1 MFNFGLSE
9 IMVIAVVGLIVI
21 GPERLP
27 KVAKTVGHLFGRM
40 QRYASQ
46 VKAEIDREV
55 QLDELKNLQKTM
67 KEAADEIEADVSSQF
82 NFIQSEIDEA
92 DKELS
97 DSVENAKSNLND
109 DAPNQIA
116 VKKLDSQKVATSEL
130 GDEGATIDSIELGDE
145 GATIDSIER
154 IDEKA
159 KDTEPQNGINLMA
172 GMSFVKE
179 PNGSSD
185 PSETIDGSVK
195 KDGQKEVKS

>member
-130 GDEGATIDSIELGDE
+130 GDEGATIDSIER
-145 GATIDSIER
+145 IE
-154 IDEKA
+154 EKA
-159 KDTEPQNGINLMA
+159 QDTGTQNGINLMA

-185 PSETIDGSVK
+185 PSETIDVSVK

>member
-130 GDEGATIDSIELGDE
+130 GDEGATIDSIER
-145 GATIDSIER
+145 IE
-154 IDEKA
+154 ETA

-185 PSETIDGSVK
+185 PGETIDGSVK

>member
-67 KEAADEIEADVSSQF
+67 KEAADEIEADVSSQL

-97 DSVENAKSNLND
+97 DSVDNAKINLND
-109 DAPNQIA
+109 GAPNQIA
-116 VKKLDSQKVATSEL
+116 VKKADSQEAASNEL
-130 GDEGATIDSIELGDE
+130 GDEGAAIE
-145 GATIDSIER
+145 SIER
-154 IDEKA
+154 IEEKA
-159 KDTEPQNGINLMA
+159 QDTGTQNGINLIA

-179 PNGSSD
+179 PNESSD
-185 PSETIDGSVK
+185 PSQPIDGLVK
-195 KDGQKEVKS
+195 KDDQKEVKS

>member
-130 GDEGATIDSIELGDE
+130 GDEGATIDSIE
-145 GATIDSIER
+145 R

-185 PSETIDGSVK
+185 PSETIDGLVK
-195 KDGQKEVKS
+195 KDDQKEVKS

>member
-130 GDEGATIDSIELGDE
+130 GDEGATIDSIE
-145 GATIDSIER
+145 R

>member
-130 GDEGATIDSIELGDE
+130 GDEGATIDSIE
-145 GATIDSIER
+145 R

-185 PSETIDGSVK
+185 PSETIDGLVK

>member
-97 DSVENAKSNLND
+97 DSVDKAKRSLND
-109 DAPNQIA
+109 DDPNQDAANQIA
-116 VKKLDSQKVATSEL
+116 VKEVDSQEAASSEQ
-130 GDEGATIDSIELGDE
+130 GDVGVTIDSN
-145 GATIDSIER
+145 ER
-154 IDEKA
+154 IEEKA
-159 KDTEPQNGINLMA
+159 QDTGPQNGINLMA

-179 PNGSSD
+179 PNESSD
-185 PSETIDGSVK
+185 PSQPIDGLVK
-195 KDGQKEVKS
+195 KDDQKEVKS